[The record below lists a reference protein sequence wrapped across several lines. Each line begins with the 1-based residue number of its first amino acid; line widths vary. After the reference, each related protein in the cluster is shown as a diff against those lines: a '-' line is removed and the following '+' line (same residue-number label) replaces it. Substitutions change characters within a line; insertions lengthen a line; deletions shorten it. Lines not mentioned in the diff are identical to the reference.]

1 MSTWDSQLRSG
12 KAASHAV
19 NDTRLHVLIP
29 ANNPDVNLCKTIL
42 TSNALGYPDPVILAW
57 QEKYDTG
64 EIFMLQLI
72 LQEIATTDTAT
83 DYLLG
88 GGSHLAKISAVR
100 DWLEKSDAA
109 DNELVVMMDA
119 YGWSL

>member
-1 MSTWDSQLRSG
+1 MTLVSLCSAID
-12 KAASHAV
+12 ASS
-19 NDTRLHVLIP
+19 NS
-29 ANNPDVNLCKTIL
+29 NL
-42 TSNALGYPDPVILAW
+42 S
-57 QEKYDTG
+57 
-64 EIFMLQLI
+64 
-72 LQEIATTDTAT
+72 DTAK

-88 GGSHLAKISAVR
+88 GGSHLAKISAVL

>member
-1 MSTWDSQLRSG
+1 VS
-12 KAASHAV
+12 
-19 NDTRLHVLIP
+19 
-29 ANNPDVNLCKTIL
+29 
-42 TSNALGYPDPVILAW
+42 
-57 QEKYDTG
+57 
-64 EIFMLQLI
+64 FFI
-72 LQEIATTDTAT
+72 LQSRLRATVVPDTVP

-88 GGSHLAKISAVR
+88 GGSHLAKISAVL